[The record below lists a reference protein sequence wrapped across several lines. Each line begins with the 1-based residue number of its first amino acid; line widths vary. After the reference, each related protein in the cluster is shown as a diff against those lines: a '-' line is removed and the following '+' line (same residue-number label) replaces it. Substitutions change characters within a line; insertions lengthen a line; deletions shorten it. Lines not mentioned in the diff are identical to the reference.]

1 MENVRVFYKK
11 KDRMKFVSHLDIT
24 RFMIRMLRKAEIP
37 VWYTEGFNKHPYI
50 NFALPLS
57 LGFESN
63 LEAMDFKLTSDM
75 SAKEVFDRLSA
86 VLPSGIELI
95 KVSEPKLKPK
105 EIKYAEYFV
114 LFEGDQTKELTS
126 FLLKSEI
133 KVIKK
138 GKKGKETEIDLKPHI
153 IKNEITLVNEDT
165 LLKLVLPAGSELNI
179 NPQLLINEFL
189 VGKDIVV
196 TVTRNNLLTKDFNS
210 FE

>member
-1 MENVRVFYKK
+1 MENVRIFYKK

-63 LEAMDFKLTSDM
+63 KEVMDFKVTEDI
-75 SAKEVFDRLSA
+75 SADEIFNHLNSVF
-86 VLPSGIELI
+86 PSGIELL
-95 KVSEPKLKPK
+95 KVTEPKLKPK
-105 EIKYAEYFV
+105 DVAFAEYFV
-114 LFEGDQTKELTS
+114 LFEGDVSQELLE
-126 FLLKSEI
+126 FLSSPEI

-138 GKKGKETEIDLKPHI
+138 GKKGKETELDLKPHI
-153 IKNEITLVNEDT
+153 IKNEITINNGNT
-165 LLKLVLPAGSELNI
+165 LFKVVLPAGNELNI
-179 NPQLLINEFL
+179 NPMLLINAFL
-189 VGKDIVV
+189 NGREVINSVI
-196 TVTRNNLLTKDFNS
+196 RNDLLTKDFNS

>member
-1 MENVRVFYKK
+1 MENVRIFYKK
-11 KDRMKFVSHLDIT
+11 KDRMKFVSHLDMT

-57 LGFESN
+57 LGFERN
-63 LEAMDFKLTSDM
+63 KEIMDFKITEEM
-75 SAKEVFDRLSA
+75 SAQEIFNRLNSVF
-86 VLPSGIELI
+86 PSGIELI
-95 KVSEPKLKPK
+95 KVNEPKLKPK

-114 LFEGDQTKELTS
+114 LFEEDIVKDLTN
-126 FLLKSEI
+126 FLLKDEI

-153 IKNEITLVNEDT
+153 IKNEITLNNGNT

-179 NPQLLINEFL
+179 NPSLLINEFL
-189 VGKDIVV
+189 NGKEIINF
-196 TVTRNNLLTKDFNS
+196 VTRNDLYTKDFIS

>member
-1 MENVRVFYKK
+1 MENVRIFYKK
-11 KDRMKFVSHLDIT
+11 KDRMKFVSHLDMT

-37 VWYTEGFNKHPYI
+37 VWYTEGFNKHTYI

-63 LEAMDFKLTSDM
+63 KEIMDFKITEEM
-75 SAKEVFDRLSA
+75 SAQEIFNRLNSVF
-86 VLPSGIELI
+86 PSGIELI

-114 LFEGDQTKELTS
+114 LFEENIVKELTD
-126 FLLKSEI
+126 FLLKDEI
-133 KVIKK
+133 VVIKK
-138 GKKGKETEIDLKPHI
+138 GKKGKQTEINLKPHI
-153 IKNEITLVNEDT
+153 IKNEITANNNNT

-179 NPQLLINEFL
+179 NPSLLINAFL
-189 VGKDIVV
+189 NGREIINF
-196 TVTRNNLLTKDFNS
+196 VTRNDLYTKDFIS

>member
-1 MENVRVFYKK
+1 MENVRIFYKK
-11 KDRMKFVSHLDIT
+11 KDRMKFVSHLDMT

-63 LEAMDFKLTSDM
+63 KEIMDFKITEEI
-75 SAKEVFDRLSA
+75 SAQEIFSRLNSVF
-86 VLPSGIELI
+86 PSGIELI
-95 KVSEPKLKPK
+95 KVNEPKLKPK

-114 LFEGDQTKELTS
+114 LFEEDIVKDLTN
-126 FLLKSEI
+126 FLLKDEI

-138 GKKGKETEIDLKPHI
+138 GKKGKETEIDLKPYI
-153 IKNEITLVNEDT
+153 IKNEITLNNGNT

-179 NPQLLINEFL
+179 NPSLLINEFL
-189 VGKDIVV
+189 NGKEIINF
-196 TVTRNNLLTKDFNS
+196 VTRNDLYTKDFIS

>member
-1 MENVRVFYKK
+1 
-11 KDRMKFVSHLDIT
+11 MKFVSHLDMT

-63 LEAMDFKLTSDM
+63 KEIMDFKITEEM
-75 SAKEVFDRLSA
+75 SAQEIFNRLNSVF
-86 VLPSGIELI
+86 PSGIELI
-95 KVSEPKLKPK
+95 KVNEPKLKPK

-114 LFEGDQTKELTS
+114 LFEEDIVKDLTN
-126 FLLKSEI
+126 FLLKDEI

-153 IKNEITLVNEDT
+153 IKNEITLNNGNT

-179 NPQLLINEFL
+179 NPSLLINEFL
-189 VGKDIVV
+189 NGKEIINF
-196 TVTRNNLLTKDFNS
+196 VTRNDLYTKDFIS

>member
-1 MENVRVFYKK
+1 MENVRIFYKK
-11 KDRMKFVSHLDIT
+11 QDRMKFISHLDMT

-63 LEAMDFKLTSDM
+63 KEVMDFKITEEITAEEIFNRLIS
-75 SAKEVFDRLSA
+75 VF
-86 VLPSGIELI
+86 PSGIELI

-114 LFEGDQTKELTS
+114 LFEEDVVCSLTE
-126 FLLKSEI
+126 FLASNEI

-153 IKNEITLVNEDT
+153 IKNEITFNNGNT
-165 LLKLVLPAGSELNI
+165 FLKLVLPAGSELNI
-179 NPQLLINEFL
+179 NPSLLINAFL
-189 VGKDIVV
+189 KDREIINF
-196 TVTRNNLLTKDFNS
+196 VTRNDLLTKDFNS

>member
-1 MENVRVFYKK
+1 MENVRIFYKK

-63 LEAMDFKLTSDM
+63 KETMDFKVAEDI
-75 SAKEVFDRLSA
+75 SAEEIFNRLNSVF
-86 VLPSGIELI
+86 PNGIELI
-95 KVSEPKLKPK
+95 KVTEPKLKPK

-114 LFEGDQTKELTS
+114 LFEEDIVNELAD
-126 FLLKSEI
+126 FLKSEEI

-153 IKNEITLVNEDT
+153 IKNEITLNNGNT
-165 LLKLVLPAGSELNI
+165 LLKLILPAGSELNI
-179 NPQLLINEFL
+179 NPSLLINAFL
-189 VGKDIVV
+189 NDREIINF
-196 TVTRNNLLTKDFNS
+196 VTRNDLLTKDFNS

>member
-1 MENVRVFYKK
+1 MENVRIFYKK
-11 KDRMKFVSHLDIT
+11 KDRMKFVSHLDVQ

-63 LEAMDFKLTSDM
+63 KEIMDFKVTEDI
-75 SAKEVFDRLSA
+75 SAEEIFNRLNSVF
-86 VLPSGIELI
+86 PNGIELL
-95 KVSEPKLKPK
+95 KVTEPKLKPK

-114 LFEGDQTKELTS
+114 LFEEDILNELAD
-126 FLLKSEI
+126 FLKSEEI

-153 IKNEITLVNEDT
+153 IKNEITVNGGNT
-165 LLKLVLPAGSELNI
+165 LLKLILPAGSELNI
-179 NPQLLINEFL
+179 NPSLLINAFL
-189 VGKDIVV
+189 KDREIINF
-196 TVTRNNLLTKDFNS
+196 VTRNDLLTKDFNS

>member
-1 MENVRVFYKK
+1 
-11 KDRMKFVSHLDIT
+11 MKFVSHLDIT

-63 LEAMDFKLTSDM
+63 KEIMDFKVTEDI
-75 SAKEVFDRLSA
+75 SAEEIFNRLNSVF
-86 VLPSGIELI
+86 PSGIELI
-95 KVSEPKLKPK
+95 KVTEPKLKPK

-114 LFEGDQTKELTS
+114 LFEEDIVNELADI
-126 FLLKSEI
+126 LKSEEI

-138 GKKGKETEIDLKPHI
+138 SKKCKETEIDLKPHI
-153 IKNEITLVNEDT
+153 IKNEITLNNGNT
-165 LLKLVLPAGSELNI
+165 LLKLILPAGSELNI
-179 NPQLLINEFL
+179 NPSLLINAFL
-189 VGKDIVV
+189 NDREIINF
-196 TVTRNNLLTKDFNS
+196 VTRNDLLTKDFNS

>member
-37 VWYTEGFNKHPYI
+37 VWFTEGFNKHPYI

-63 LEAMDFKLTSDM
+63 YEVMDFKVTEDIT
-75 SAKEVFDRLSA
+75 LSEIQKRITA
-86 VLPSGIELI
+86 VIPNGIEII
-95 KVSEPKLKPK
+95 KVTEPKLKPK

-114 LFEGDQTKELTS
+114 LFEENVEDELLA
-126 FLLKSEI
+126 FLLKPEI

-138 GKKGKETEIDLKPHI
+138 GKKNKETEIDLKPHI
-153 IKNEITLVNEDT
+153 IKNEITVTKEGT
-165 LLKLVLPAGSELNI
+165 LLKLVLPAGNELNI
-179 NPQLLINEFL
+179 NPSLLINEFL
-189 VGKDIVV
+189 NNRDIAVL
-196 TVTRNNLLTKDFNS
+196 VTRNNLLTKDLIS

>member
-95 KVSEPKLKPK
+95 KVAEPKLKPK

-133 KVIKK
+133 KVVKK

-189 VGKDIVV
+189 VGKDIAV

>member
-1 MENVRVFYKK
+1 MENVRIFYKK
-11 KDRMKFVSHLDIT
+11 KDRMKFVSHLDMT

-63 LEAMDFKLTSDM
+63 KEIMDFKITEEM
-75 SAKEVFDRLSA
+75 SAQEIFNRLNSVF
-86 VLPSGIELI
+86 PSGIELI
-95 KVSEPKLKPK
+95 KVNEPKLKPK

-114 LFEGDQTKELTS
+114 LFEEDIVKDLTD
-126 FLLKSEI
+126 FLLKDEI

-153 IKNEITLVNEDT
+153 IKNEITLNNGNT

-179 NPQLLINEFL
+179 NPSLLINEFL
-189 VGKDIVV
+189 NGKEIINF
-196 TVTRNNLLTKDFNS
+196 VTRNDLYTKDFIS

>member
-1 MENVRVFYKK
+1 MENVRIFYKK
-11 KDRMKFVSHLDIT
+11 KDRMKFVSHLDMT

-63 LEAMDFKLTSDM
+63 KEIMDFKITEEM
-75 SAKEVFDRLSA
+75 SAQEIFNRLNSVF
-86 VLPSGIELI
+86 PSGIELI
-95 KVSEPKLKPK
+95 KVNEPKLKPK

-114 LFEGDQTKELTS
+114 LFEEDIVKDLTN
-126 FLLKSEI
+126 FLLKDEI

-153 IKNEITLVNEDT
+153 IKNEITLNNGNT

-179 NPQLLINEFL
+179 NPSLLINEFL
-189 VGKDIVV
+189 NGKEIINF
-196 TVTRNNLLTKDFNS
+196 VTRNDLYTKDFIS

>member
-1 MENVRVFYKK
+1 
-11 KDRMKFVSHLDIT
+11 MKFVSHLDVQ

-63 LEAMDFKLTSDM
+63 KEIMDFKVTEDI
-75 SAKEVFDRLSA
+75 SAEEIFNRLNSVF
-86 VLPSGIELI
+86 PNGIELL
-95 KVSEPKLKPK
+95 KVTEPKLKPK

-114 LFEGDQTKELTS
+114 LFEEDILNELAD
-126 FLLKSEI
+126 FLKSEEI

-153 IKNEITLVNEDT
+153 IKNEITVNGGNT
-165 LLKLVLPAGSELNI
+165 LLKLILPAGSELNI
-179 NPQLLINEFL
+179 NPSLLINAFL
-189 VGKDIVV
+189 KDREIINF
-196 TVTRNNLLTKDFNS
+196 VTRNDLLTKDFNS